1 MHKYIKVLSSILLA
15 LTLSACASTS
25 SKHQQP
31 KLPQLSENLSVAPA
45 IDVPYSEVNK
55 NIKENVGLNIRWG
68 GKIVSAKK
76 VGDVTELTVL
86 ANRLA
91 QDSRPIPKADD
102 DFSDQRF
109 IIVVPEYEHSLLRQY
124 ITVYGEV
131 SGERSLVNGPKTRV
145 IPVITAIETME
156 WNSVTLDEQV
166 ILAKSNVDRRRPRF
180 NSFNRFDNRG
190 FSRFGRLN
198 RFGRQSHFG
207 SFGRFGRFDSFGRTR
222 FGRFDSFGRTRFGR
236 FGRSKFGGGFH
247 SGSRFGRGRY

>member
-1 MHKYIKVLSSILLA
+1 MHKYIKVLPSIVLA
-15 LTLSACASTS
+15 LTLSACVSTS
-25 SKHQQP
+25 PKHQQP
-31 KLPQLSENLSVAPA
+31 KLPL
-45 IDVPYSEVNK
+45 
-55 NIKENVGLNIRWG
+55 
-68 GKIVSAKK
+68 
-76 VGDVTELTVL
+76 TELTVL

-166 ILAKSNVDRRRPRF
+166 ILAKSNVDRRRARF

-198 RFGRQSHFG
+198 RFGRQSLIALVEQGLAALADLNSEVAFTQVAALAEVG
-207 SFGRFGRFDSFGRTR
+207 IKLIIKQDY
-222 FGRFDSFGRTRFGR
+222 
-236 FGRSKFGGGFH
+236 
-247 SGSRFGRGRY
+247 SREVT